1 MGNPQEPGRPCRLR
15 SRIRSG
21 DRSRK
26 PRRTGGASLPA
37 ASEQATQERY
47 RQAKETKC
55 GGMGSKESECLIVL
69 MTQGNLAQET
79 LSREGGIGMYGTV
92 EGKDAGNTEFR

>member
-1 MGNPQEPGRPCRLR
+1 MGNPQEPGRPRRLR

-55 GGMGSKESECLIVL
+55 GGMGGKESECLIIPV
-69 MTQGNLAQET
+69 TQGNPARET
-79 LSREGGIGMYGTV
+79 LPREGGIGMNGTV
-92 EGKDAGNTEFR
+92 EGKDAGDTEFR